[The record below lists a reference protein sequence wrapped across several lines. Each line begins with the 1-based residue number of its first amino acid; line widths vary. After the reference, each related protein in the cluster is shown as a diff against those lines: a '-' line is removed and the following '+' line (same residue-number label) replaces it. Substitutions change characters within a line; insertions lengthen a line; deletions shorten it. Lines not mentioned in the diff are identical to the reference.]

1 MSGTRYIPLSQLLI
15 CKEVCLWR
23 FRPFL
28 LLCLVFLLSV
38 GGTTAFHNDSDIAHE
53 PRRVIPSFQSG
64 AFLFLQKKVDT
75 KSQTVADAPQ
85 KRSNHALFQN
95 MDNTTGGV
103 EEWSNAEDNIDG
115 AGWLFLIVVDT
126 VLLLFAALFAGLTLA
141 LVGLD
146 TLSLEI
152 IADSGQEPDKGYA
165 QKILPIRQLGN
176 QLLCT
181 LIFGNVMVNTLIAQI
196 TDEHLHGWVATV
208 ISTALTTLGGEVIPQ
223 AVMSAHALKVG
234 SKSAPIVKFFIILFY
249 PVSKPCSM
257 LLDWAIGKDPGQIYE
272 RNELKKLMMMHAARS
287 AETGIGLGEVDLMVG
302 AMELHEKTVAEVMT
316 PIGDVLMLEANERLN
331 DETIQYISDHGHS
344 RIPVYQGSKNN
355 IIGVLFAKD
364 LLMVDPQENT
374 KVMLLVKFYNRRCHV
389 VPSDTKLISMLKYF
403 QTGRTH
409 IALVKEVQHCGSGDP
424 FYEIKGMLT
433 MEDVIEELIHSEI
446 FDEYDVLPSYAAGS
460 PEMKSPPYS
469 AHALGSLTSFGH
481 GGNPVPRQQ
490 RPFSVGLSAKFSRR
504 ITLSENEL
512 TASALFLSRSFSELR
527 EAMELAVA
535 LKNFATVHSVRAPRD
550 ARGLGMTDRQ
560 NIWLY
565 RDGIPS
571 SLFTL
576 VLSGKVEVFVGS
588 VEMGVELGNWSILAS
603 DAVREKEWIPHFSCR
618 VVQNAT
624 LLQITRDDFAR
635 ILEACR
641 LERSRELA
649 SELRE
654 QNV

>member
-1 MSGTRYIPLSQLLI
+1 MSRNRVVLLPEFLSYRKVSFRYFEFL
-15 CKEVCLWR
+15 
-23 FRPFL
+23 FL
-28 LLCLVFLLSV
+28 LCFLFCLSV
-38 GGTTAFHNDSDIAHE
+38 GGTRVFSDDKNVANEATNPILFPHVGVVAHVRKTVDRVRTAHPGIPPRSRDS
-53 PRRVIPSFQSG
+53 STFQAGENTSG
-64 AFLFLQKKVDT
+64 KT
-75 KSQTVADAPQ
+75 E
-85 KRSNHALFQN
+85 
-95 MDNTTGGV
+95 DNG
-103 EEWSNAEDNIDG
+103 EEDNIG
-115 AGWLFLIVVDT
+115 GTGWVFLIVVDT
-126 VLLLFAALFAGLTLA
+126 ILLLFAALFAGLTLA

-152 IADSGQEPDKGYA
+152 IADSGQEPDKTYA

-223 AVMSAHALKVG
+223 AVMSAHALQVG

-287 AETGIGLGEVDLMVG
+287 AETGIGVGEVDLMVG

-374 KVMLLVKFYNRRCHV
+374 KVMVLVKFYNRRCHV

-446 FDEYDVLPSYAAGS
+446 FDEYDVLPSYAVGS
-460 PEMKSPPYS
+460 PDMASLPYS
-469 AHALGSLTSFGH
+469 THGWGSMTSFGH
-481 GGNPVPRQQ
+481 GGGGLPRHP

-512 TASALFLSRSFSELR
+512 TASALFLSKSFSELN
-527 EAMELAVA
+527 EALELPVA
-535 LKNFATVHSVRAPRD
+535 LKTYATVHSVRAPRD

-565 RDGIPS
+565 RDGVPS
-571 SLFTL
+571 SSFTL
-576 VLSGKVEVFVGS
+576 VLSGKVEVFVGN
-588 VEMGVELGNWSILAS
+588 VEMGVELGNWSMLAS
-603 DAVREKEWIPHFSCR
+603 DAVRQKDWVPHFSCR
-618 VVQNAT
+618 VVQHTT

-641 LERSRELA
+641 LERARELA
-649 SELRE
+649 GDRSESKS
-654 QNV
+654 